1 MKATKQWPT
10 TRTAMQQLIG
20 NNSKN
25 RLNLL
30 DHHPILKNKR
40 FKGCFIP
47 PFIPSSQLLPHLLFY
62 DPREAYFCGE
72 MPLQRHEKLN
82 QRFSCYI
89 LLFLWYLLPFL
100 LVQQCTTRFY
110 EDLKALKEL
119 WDDEERK
126 KTDDDMHLFEYS
138 IFACTF
144 LVFPSSEFENLSF
157 QNTHTNYTTPK

>member
-1 MKATKQWPT
+1 
-10 TRTAMQQLIG
+10 MQQLIG
-20 NNSKN
+20 NNNSKN
-25 RLNLL
+25 KLNLL

-110 EDLKALKEL
+110 EMKPKSDIWTIWRNFGLMKKGRRKLKMICTCLNTAFLHAPFLFFQAVNLK
-119 WDDEERK
+119 
-126 KTDDDMHLFEYS
+126 TSLFK
-138 IFACTF
+138 IHIQITQH
-144 LVFPSSEFENLSF
+144 
-157 QNTHTNYTTPK
+157 QNK